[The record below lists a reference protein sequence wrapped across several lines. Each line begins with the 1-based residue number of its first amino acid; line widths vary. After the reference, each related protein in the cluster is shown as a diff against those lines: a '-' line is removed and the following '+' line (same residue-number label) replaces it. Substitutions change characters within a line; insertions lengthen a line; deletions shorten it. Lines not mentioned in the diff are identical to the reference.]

1 MKEKIE
7 IRQEELKTE
16 IEQLEFL
23 KGLFERYEFEPRK
36 VKFGAK
42 SIYINAQSYVEYTY
56 LMNKVFKM
64 GFKKTIEPSID
75 VYTNEISYTTVY
87 EYPNL
92 DISVYLN
99 IRFLK
104 EEFPTKLLPSK
115 ECKFVK
121 REIKY
126 EYEVLECPTNKEV

>member
-36 VKFGAK
+36 VNFGAK

-99 IRFLK
+99 IHFLK

-126 EYEVLECPTNKEV
+126 EYETLECPTNKEV